1 MFWRIRHIWI
11 FSLVSITLAV
21 LGLRYRD
28 WINDAY
34 YSFASPH
41 SGSSITMPPPAPT
54 PVVIVVGSGLAGLSA
69 AYEALKVGA
78 AVRLLDRAAKPGG
91 NSIKASSG
99 INGAGTPAQKAAGIL
114 HDESFHDDTVRSA
127 GRRFRDAQA
136 RGDELPNRAQLV
148 DTLTR
153 SSAGAVA
160 WLVDD
165 VGVDLSV
172 VAALGG
178 HSVARTH
185 RPAGKTPPGAAIVT
199 ALLQKL
205 KANPRFELSSE
216 AEVVAFEAAPGGGGV
231 TGVRFVQAGASHQL
245 AGPVVFA
252 AGGFAGDATG
262 LLARYRPDLTGL
274 PSTNDARPASHDLLT
289 PLGVQ
294 LVDMDSVQIHPT
306 GFVDPADPAARYK
319 FLAAEALRGEGGI
332 LLDGAGK
339 RFTNELATRE
349 EVARAIMALPRDP
362 AVGSDDN
369 DSSRQWDITLLLDP
383 GACDA
388 VAGHLSFYTWKGLM
402 RRTKVSDL
410 DDATIAAVDA
420 WAAAVAAGADAAFG
434 RTVFGRWRLPPGDA
448 NRDQEVC
455 VGRVT
460 PVTHFTMGGAAF
472 NARAQPL
479 ATAAAADGSG
489 DEGTAAPVPVPG
501 LWVAGEI
508 TGGIHGD
515 NRLGG
520 SSLLECAVFGR
531 LAGAEAA
538 KAALGL

>member
-11 FSLVSITLAV
+11 FSLGSIALAV
-21 LGLRYRD
+21 LGLRYPN
-28 WINDAY
+28 WISDTY
-34 YSFASPH
+34 YSLASPH
-41 SGSSITMPPPAPT
+41 SRPSVTMAPPAPP

-69 AYEALKVGA
+69 ACEALKMGA

-99 INGAGTPAQKAAGIL
+99 INGAGTPAQTAAGIL
-114 HDESFHDDTVRSA
+114 HDGSFYDDTVRSA

-136 RGDELPNRAQLV
+136 RGDGLPNRPQLV
-148 DTLTR
+148 DTLTHG
-153 SSAGAVA
+153 SAGAVA

-205 KANPRFELSSE
+205 RANPHFELSSE
-216 AEVVAFEAAPGGGGV
+216 AEVVAFETAPDGGGSV
-231 TGVRFVQAGASHQL
+231 TGVRFVQRGASHHL

-262 LLARYRPDLTGL
+262 LLAQHRPDLTGL
-274 PSTNDARPASHDLLT
+274 PSTNDARPASHRLLA
-289 PLGVQ
+289 PLGVR
-294 LVDMDSVQIHPT
+294 LVDMDSVQVHPT

-332 LLDGAGK
+332 LLDGAGQ
-339 RFTNELATRE
+339 RFTDELATRE
-349 EVARAIMALPRDP
+349 QVARAIMALPPDP
-362 AVGSDDN
+362 TVGGDGDGR
-369 DSSRQWDITLLLDP
+369 RQWDVTLLLDP

-388 VAGHLSFYTWKGLM
+388 VAGSLAFYTWKGLM
-402 RRTKVSDL
+402 RRTKVADL
-410 DDATIAAVDA
+410 DGPTAAAVDA
-420 WAAAVAAGADAAFG
+420 WAAAVAAGADTAFG
-434 RTVFGRWRLPPGDA
+434 RTVFGRWRLPPGPA

-455 VGRVT
+455 VARVT

-479 ATAAAADGSG
+479 TAAGA
-489 DEGTAAPVPVPG
+489 PVPG

-508 TGGIHGD
+508 TGGLHGD

-531 LAGAEAA
+531 AAGAEAA

>member
-11 FSLVSITLAV
+11 FSFVSIVLAV
-21 LGLRYRD
+21 LGLRYRN
-28 WINDAY
+28 WVNETY
-34 YSFASPH
+34 YHLASPH
-41 SGSSITMPPPAPT
+41 SGSSVKMAPPAPA

-78 AVRLLDRAAKPGG
+78 AVRLLDRASKPGG

-114 HDESFHDDTVRSA
+114 HDESFYDDTVRSA

-136 RGDELPNRAQLV
+136 RGDGLPNRAQLV

-153 SSAGAVA
+153 GSAGAVS

-165 VGVDLSV
+165 IGVDLSV

-178 HSVARTH
+178 HSIARTH

-205 KANPRFELSSE
+205 RANPRFELSSE
-216 AEVVAFEAAPGGGGV
+216 AEVVALETAPGGGNAV
-231 TGVRFVQAGASHQL
+231 TGVRFVQAGTSHHL

-262 LLARYRPDLTGL
+262 LLAQYRPDLTGL
-274 PSTNDARPASHDLLT
+274 PSTNDARPASHGLLA
-289 PLGVQ
+289 PLGIQ
-294 LVDMDSVQIHPT
+294 LVDMDSVQVHPT
-306 GFVDPADPAARYK
+306 GFVDPADPGARYK

-332 LLDGAGK
+332 LLDDTGR
-339 RFTNELATRE
+339 RFTDELATRE
-349 EVARAIMALPRDP
+349 QVARAIMDLPPDP
-362 AVGSDDN
+362 TVDDATR
-369 DSSRQWDITLLLDP
+369 RQWNVTLLLDP

-388 VAGHLSFYTWKGLM
+388 VAGHLAFYTWKGLM
-402 RRTKVSDL
+402 RRTKVADL
-410 DDATIAAVDA
+410 DAPTVAAVDA
-420 WAAAVAAGADAAFG
+420 WAAAVATGADPAFG
-434 RTVFGRWRLPPGDA
+434 RTVFGRWRLPPGPA

-455 VGRVT
+455 VARVT

-472 NARAQPL
+472 NAHAQPL
-479 ATAAAADGSG
+479 AAAANADG
-489 DEGTAAPVPVPG
+489 TAPAPVPG

-531 LAGAEAA
+531 VAGAEAA
-538 KAALGL
+538 KAALSL